1 MDAPEIE
8 TVLLACQT
16 AERQGAFKSLD
27 LTMLLTRSFVVLAP
41 FDQAKVRK
49 IREARTADAK
59 SQGASRFQQMWYA
72 AQAPFALIDGYPGM
86 TLADV
91 LAELPTARV
100 LGYADIEEVALV
112 QGTAPGRFGPRTA
125 GEPPHKLMLTTRT
138 GEISLQVD
146 GHTDPRELRRLLRG
160 IAGEKFVA
168 DERSG

>member
-1 MDAPEIE
+1 MNTPEVE
-8 TVLLACQT
+8 TVLLASQ
-16 AERQGAFKSLD
+16 AVERQGAFKSIE

-59 SQGASRFQQMWYA
+59 TQGASRFQQMWYA

-91 LAELPTARV
+91 HVELPTART
-100 LGYADIEEVALV
+100 LGYADLEEVTLV
-112 QGTAPGRFGPRTA
+112 ENTPPPGRFGPRTP
-125 GEPPHKLMLTTRT
+125 GEPPHKLMLTTTT

-146 GHTDPRELRRLLRG
+146 GHTDPRELRRLLKE
-160 IAGEKFVA
+160 IARDKFVA
-168 DERSG
+168 NE

>member
-8 TVLLACQT
+8 TVLLACQVV
-16 AERQGAFKSLD
+16 ERQGAFKSVE

-59 SQGASRFQQMWYA
+59 AQGSSRFQQMWYA

-91 LAELPTARV
+91 LAELPTACV
-100 LGYADIEEVALV
+100 LGYAYIQKADLL
-112 QGTAPGRFGPRTA
+112 QGTPPGRFGPRTA
-125 GEPPHKLMLTTRT
+125 GEPPHKLMFSTTT

-146 GHTDPRELRRLLRG
+146 GHTDPRELRRLLKG
-160 IAGEKFVA
+160 IAGDRFVA
-168 DERSG
+168 NE